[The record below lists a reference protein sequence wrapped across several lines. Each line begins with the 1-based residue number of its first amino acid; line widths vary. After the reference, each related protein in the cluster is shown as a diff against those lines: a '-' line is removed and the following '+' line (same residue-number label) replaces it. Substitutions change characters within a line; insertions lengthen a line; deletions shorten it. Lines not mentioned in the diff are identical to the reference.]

1 MSMSVDG
8 DRRVDDPSRA
18 FQRSVRGGVLGWAVL
33 RCAALRC
40 VVLCCAMYV

>member
-18 FQRSVRGGVLGWAVL
+18 FQRSVRGGAAGLGCVAL
-33 RCAALRC
+33 RCA
-40 VVLCCAMYV
+40 VLCCAMYV